1 MRILVRLA
9 PMTSK
14 MGKTR
19 RLPGL
24 FAGRLPTVGELGG
37 GGLGGG
43 GGLAGG
49 WHPSIG
55 TRTVDTPSLTDPVQ
69 SAGMIAELKKKN
81 PPLDAVVTAA
91 PSHRMRAPA
100 LAAWLPET
108 RTTPPSWVALVTVSA
123 EAGALSPSSDASTPT
138 HPQTLR
144 LHPLF
149 VPCIGSSCS

>member
-24 FAGRLPTVGELGG
+24 FAGRLPTGGGLGG
-37 GGLGGG
+37 GGLGG

-55 TRTVDTPSLTDPVQ
+55 TMTVDTPSLTDPVQ
-69 SAGMIAELKKKN
+69 SAGIIAELKKKN
-81 PPLDAVVTAA
+81 PPLDEVVTPA
-91 PSHRMRAPA
+91 PSHRMRAPD
-100 LAAWLPET
+100 LAAWLRER

-144 LHPLF
+144 LYPLF